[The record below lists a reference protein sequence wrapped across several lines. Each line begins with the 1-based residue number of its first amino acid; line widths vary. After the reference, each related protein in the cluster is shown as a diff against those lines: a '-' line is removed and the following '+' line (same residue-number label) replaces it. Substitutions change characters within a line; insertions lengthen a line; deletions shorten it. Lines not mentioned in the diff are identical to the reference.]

1 MAADQEKLSI
11 EFSGSARA
19 QSLAEQAFTVLRLR
33 GMFMSNNAPIRVS
46 LASVKEFL
54 ASQSQATGDE
64 VEKAL
69 AANPAVFAIEHAG
82 DEALVVTTREGRSPS
97 HVDAP
102 NVHTFA
108 ARFLTPRPKPA
119 TPAVPKRERP
129 KVDPSWA
136 SFSLADYADLLDEE
150 EEHAAEP
157 APAPTIG
164 AEDIELILEP
174 LTAVSLPSRQAA
186 PEAAPA
192 AEVASAAE
200 VAPEEVEAEA
210 EPELEAETVAAAP
223 ERSAIAGQDD
233 AAIAG
238 AIRAA
243 LSTDVHVAHFGDQ
256 WMVEDRVPR
265 LSRGDLRRLKEYI
278 EEQEQPLAD
287 AVLVQDVLNVRPNA
301 PELELMKFALN
312 FRLSREHRDF
322 EFVGTTGQRFWSTT
336 NLPAIGTTRRKPN
349 EIGTDYRFLIDEAA
363 DQDVTP
369 RSISTIDH
377 VVTFYEYNLGL
388 LPYDLEM
395 QRLLPAPLIE
405 DQKSAVL
412 TFEIPQLYTT
422 YLAELRYPT
431 PNRGGFLLG
440 LDDLYSESLVPG
452 SIIAISATDND
463 GHYKVEFI
471 AGKDRSERL
480 LELDDRRAARYTF
493 RPTTFSSEVDETWL
507 LTEERFPSLGSEKP
521 LEEKVRRRPE
531 AVVEAT
537 FNRIGVD
544 DGNGGLMSSFDELLA
559 AVNIERPFSGA
570 LLASVLE
577 QDANVTADGDTY
589 TYATGA

>member
-11 EFSGSARA
+11 DFAGTERA
-19 QSLAEQAFTVLRLR
+19 QSIAELAFNVLRTR

-46 LASVKEFL
+46 LGSVREFL
-54 ASQSQATGDE
+54 ASQAEATGEEVDE
-64 VEKAL
+64 AI
-69 AANPAVFAIEHAG
+69 AANPAIFALETDG
-82 DEALVVTTREGRSPS
+82 DETFVVTTREGRSPR

-108 ARFLTPRPKPA
+108 ARFLTPLPKPA
-119 TPAVPKRERP
+119 VPAAPKRERP

-150 EEHAAEP
+150 EEHPAEP

-174 LTAVSLPSRQAA
+174 LHAVSASAAAKVAPQEAVEPAQESA
-186 PEAAPA
+186 PEA
-192 AEVASAAE
+192 V
-200 VAPEEVEAEA
+200 A
-210 EPELEAETVAAAP
+210 EPEPAPVPAAP
-223 ERSAIAGQDD
+223 ERSSLADQDDDAIAQ
-233 AAIAG
+233 
-238 AIRAA
+238 AIRVT
-243 LSTDVHVAHFGDQ
+243 LPNDVHVAHFGDQ
-256 WMVEDRVPR
+256 WMAEDRVPR

-278 EEQEQPLAD
+278 EEQEQPLTD
-287 AVLVQDVLNVRPNA
+287 AVLVQDVLSIRPNA
-301 PELELMKFALN
+301 PEFDLRKFALN

-322 EFVGTTGQRFWSTT
+322 EFVGTNDQRFWSTT
-336 NLPAIGTTRRKPN
+336 NLPPIGTTRRKPN
-349 EIGTDYRFLIDEAA
+349 EIGTDYRFLIDEVA
-363 DQDVTP
+363 DQNIVP
-369 RSISTIDH
+369 RSIASVDH
-377 VVTFYEYNLGL
+377 IVSFYEFTLGL
-388 LPYDLEM
+388 LPYDAEM
-395 QRLLPAPLIE
+395 QQLLPAPLIE

-452 SIIAISATDND
+452 SIVAISATEND

-471 AGKDRSERL
+471 PSKDRSERL

-493 RPTTFSSEVDETWL
+493 RPTTFASEVDEAWL
-507 LTEERFPSLGSEKP
+507 LTEERFPALGSEKP
-521 LEEKVRRRPE
+521 LEERVRRRPE

-537 FNRIGVD
+537 FQRIGVD
-544 DGNGGLMSSFDELLA
+544 DGNGGLMSTFDELLA
-559 AVNIERPFSGA
+559 VANVERPFSRA
-570 LLASVLE
+570 LLSAALE
-577 QDANVTADGDTY
+577 HDPNVTADGDTY